1 MSGWFGWADA
11 VAFTVGHQAI
21 KWSDLAGN
29 VLGLATVGLA
39 LRRSMLTWPVQ
50 IAGCALLVAASLSV
64 HLPGN
69 AMRQVALAVLAAY
82 GWTQWLRGRRER
94 AEVPV
99 RWARMSERLWLVGAL
114 AVGTLAFAALLEWWL
129 NSWNPILDAY
139 LFVGSLGATY
149 AQARGWVE
157 FWFVWIAVDMVG
169 VPLAAMHGLVVSGAV
184 YGIYFAMCLAGVRDW
199 ARRAR
204 PVALATSG
212 VGEVAR
218 V

>member
-11 VAFTVGHQAI
+11 VAFTVGHQTI

-29 VLGLATVGLA
+29 ILGLATVGLA

-50 IAGCALLVAASLSV
+50 IAGCVLLFGASWSV
-64 HLPGN
+64 GLPGN

-82 GWTQWLRGRRER
+82 GWTQWLSGRRER
-94 AEVPV
+94 ASVPV
-99 RWARMSERLWLVGAL
+99 RWARAGERMAL
-114 AVGTLAFAALLEWWL
+114 AAALVAGTLAFAAVLQWWL
-129 NSWNPILDAY
+129 GSWNPILDAY
-139 LFVGSLGATY
+139 IFVGSLGATY

-157 FWFVWIAVDMVG
+157 FWFVWIAVDLVG

-184 YGIYFAMCLAGVRDW
+184 YGIYLAMCLAGVRDW
-199 ARRAR
+199 ARRSR
-204 PVALATSG
+204 PVPAAAR
-212 VGEVAR
+212 VGEVAP